1 MSLIIQKFGGTSLGH
16 ADRLKSVAC
25 IICQTANQSSV
36 IAVVSA
42 MSSYVKT
49 EGTTSRLIQASDLA
63 LVGKDYLKPLEQI
76 EQTYLDAIQGAIC
89 SKELFLEIQWQIK
102 QELESLRQFLQA
114 IGVIQEVSPR
124 SKDLIIG
131 AGERLSAMSLA
142 GILKDQGRNSIY
154 INLSE
159 IIPGKL
165 DTTDSEFI
173 PTLREK
179 ILEKLPSSPNVIP
192 VVTGFLGF
200 VKGGIVD
207 TIGRGYT
214 DFTASL
220 IAAAKVA
227 DELQIWKEVDG
238 IFTADPRKVESA
250 RVLDYI
256 SPQEASE
263 LTYFGS
269 EVLHPMT
276 MEQALSVDV
285 PVRIKN
291 TFFPEKNGTV
301 IVAENQIEKYLSS
314 ENTAHHQNPI
324 ATAVTAKDPVSVVQ
338 LVSNRRLHPAKFL
351 VYVLD
356 AFYKEHTVIDLIS
369 MSESVIS
376 CAIAECSRLPQ
387 LVERLSLLGTPSVL
401 HERAILSLV
410 GRHMKHSIGTAG
422 EMFSAL
428 ANEGINIEMITQ
440 GASEINISCVI
451 KQSSVLNALQVIHSV
466 FMEHS

>member
-1 MSLIIQKFGGTSLGH
+1 MSLIVQKFGGTSLGN
-16 ADRLKSVAC
+16 AKRLKSVAQ
-25 IICQTANQSSV
+25 IICQTTKESSV

-42 MSSYVKT
+42 MSSYIKE
-49 EGTTSRLIQASDLA
+49 EGTTSRLIQASGLA
-63 LVGKDYLKPLEQI
+63 LIGKDYFKPLEQI
-76 EQTYLDAIQGAIC
+76 EQTYLNAIQGAID
-89 SKELFLEIQWQIK
+89 SQEIFWEVQLLIK

-131 AGERLSAMSLA
+131 AGERLSAMALA
-142 GILKDQGRNSIY
+142 SILKDQGQHSMY
-154 INLSE
+154 VNLSE

-173 PTLREK
+173 PTLRRK
-179 ILEKLPSSPNVIP
+179 VLEKLPSSPHVIP

-220 IAAAKVA
+220 IAAAKIA

-291 TFFPEKNGTV
+291 TFYPEKKGTV
-301 IVAENQIEKYLSS
+301 IVVEDQIKKYFPSQIQPS
-314 ENTAHHQNPI
+314 KQPV

-338 LVSNRRLHPAKFL
+338 LVSNRRLHPARFL
-351 VYVLD
+351 AYVLD
-356 AFYKEHTVIDLIS
+356 AFYQESIIIDLIS

-376 CAIAECSRLPQ
+376 CATAEYSKLPLLVPRLKA
-387 LVERLSLLGTPSVL
+387 LGKPYVS
-401 HERAILSLV
+401 HERAIVSLV

-451 KQSSVLNALQVIHSV
+451 EQKSVLHALQVIHSV
-466 FMEHS
+466 FMED